1 MQRGGDI
8 YSIFVAWSKVAM
20 PIVALVLL
28 STLFLFSGKVD
39 VTQSLPYAD
48 LNVDE
53 IIKDQRISRPFI
65 DSVRE
70 DGTEVTLTAAF
81 AKPDIANPG
90 RFETEDLQLRL
101 RDAGNQ
107 AVKLTAK
114 SGIVDPSGAELSNG
128 VTIVTSDGLT
138 IKTPSLAAQFDEKRF
153 VAKDG
158 IKTSL
163 IIGTLEADSMV
174 IDQSGTNTEIVFQG
188 NVRLTYQPPTP

>member
-1 MQRGGDI
+1 MQRSRDI
-8 YSIFVAWSKVAM
+8 YSTFVVWSKVAM
-20 PIVALVLL
+20 PIAALVLL

-39 VTQSLPYAD
+39 VTESLPYAN

-65 DSVRE
+65 DSVTE

-90 RFETEDLQLRL
+90 KFETEDLQLRL
-101 RDAGNQ
+101 RDANNQ

-114 SGIVDPSGAELSNG
+114 TGIVDPAGAELSDG

-138 IKTPSLAAQFDEKRF
+138 VKTPSLAAQFDQKRF
-153 VAKDG
+153 VARDG
-158 IKTSL
+158 ITTFL
-163 IIGTLEADSMV
+163 NIGALEADSMV
-174 IDQSGTNTEIVFQG
+174 IDQSENNTEIVFQG